1 MWFNVATAV
10 FISTNSQAR
19 GKFFRA
25 GSFREL
31 RLQSGDGHASVRR
44 NHMSKPPSSRRTTL
58 TLCLLFIAAAMA
70 ALWLQWGK
78 TFSGTADA
86 GPGPQ
91 VREIRHRLSPL
102 GKVPDWNALDAYQ
115 STITKEQFLADL
127 TRYFTCSDVWQKY
140 IEIHEDHALILPM
153 SSRLDQRYR
162 LNFAA
167 PGKEKAVPRV
177 WRKKVEI
184 SPGPADKPLQGW
196 HIAIDAGHIGGNWA
210 QMEERW
216 FKIGDGQPV
225 TEGDMTLHVA
235 RLIQPMLESKGAK
248 VSLVRNDTQPLTRDR
263 PEKLLPLAREQNP
276 ALAHPFY
283 LNKAA
288 ESLFYRTSEIRARAD
303 YVNQT
308 LKPDLVLCLH
318 FNAVAWGDP
327 ANPSLVEEN
336 HLHILLNGAYTDEE
350 IGYDDQRFEMIRK
363 ILQRTIH
370 EEAAV
375 AGVLAD
381 VFAKQAELPP
391 YPYEPDSKRAR
402 NVAGHPYLWARNLLA
417 NRLYDCPVIFF
428 EPYVMNSREVHE
440 RIQAGDYP
448 GMPVVAGKPRKS
460 IYREYADAVVDGLL
474 EYSQK
479 TQAKTPKP
487 TE

>member
-1 MWFNVATAV
+1 MCQATCM
-10 FISTNSQAR
+10 N
-19 GKFFRA
+19 
-25 GSFREL
+25 
-31 RLQSGDGHASVRR
+31 
-44 NHMSKPPSSRRTTL
+44 PSSSRKASITL
-58 TLCLLFIAAAMA
+58 WLLIFSAAVIGLWLGLRKPAESSGAAA
-70 ALWLQWGK
+70 
-78 TFSGTADA
+78 
-86 GPGPQ
+86 GPET
-91 VREIRHRLSPL
+91 RETRYRLSPL
-102 GKVPDWNALDAYQ
+102 GKVPDWKALDVYQ
-115 STITKEQFLADL
+115 ATMTRQQFFADL

-140 IEIHEDHALILPM
+140 IEIHEDHALILEA

-162 LNFAA
+162 LNFAKA
-167 PGKEKAVPRV
+167 GTEKPVPRV
-177 WRKKVEI
+177 WRKKAEI
-184 SPGPADKPLQGW
+184 PAAPADRPLQGL
-196 HIAIDAGHIGGNWA
+196 HIAIDAGHLGGDWA

-216 FKIGDGQPV
+216 FKMGDGKPV
-225 TEGDMTLHVA
+225 TEGDMTLYVA
-235 RLIQPMLESKGAK
+235 RLIQPLLEQKGAK
-248 VSLVRNDTQPLTRDR
+248 VSLVRKDTQPLTKER
-263 PEKLLPLAREQNP
+263 PADLVTVAREQNP
-276 ALAHPFY
+276 SLANPFY

-375 AGVLAD
+375 AGVMAD
-381 VFAKQAELPP
+381 VFAKQAALPP

-402 NVAGHPYLWARNLLA
+402 NVAEHPYLWARNLLA
-417 NRLYDCPVIFF
+417 NRLYDSPVIFF
-428 EPYVMNSREVHE
+428 EPYVMNSQEVYE

-474 EYSQK
+474 EYYQK
-479 TQAKTPKP
+479 
-487 TE
+487 

>member
-1 MWFNVATAV
+1 MKIRSPRKIAMLLLLLVLAAAVA
-10 FISTNSQAR
+10 AR
-19 GKFFRA
+19 WL
-25 GSFREL
+25 GSE
-31 RLQSGDGHASVRR
+31 Q
-44 NHMSKPPSSRRTTL
+44 KPPIVSVDPPVASETRY
-58 TLCLLFIAAAMA
+58 
-70 ALWLQWGK
+70 
-78 TFSGTADA
+78 
-86 GPGPQ
+86 
-91 VREIRHRLSPL
+91 RLSPM
-102 GKVPDWNALDAYQ
+102 GKIPDWKALDVYQ
-115 STITKEQFLADL
+115 MTMTRQQFFDDL
-127 TRYFTCSDVWQKY
+127 SRYFTCSEVWQKY
-140 IEIHEDHALILPM
+140 IQIDEKGAWILESG
-153 SSRLDQRYR
+153 SSLDRRYR
-162 LNFAA
+162 LHFAQPGDEKNA
-167 PGKEKAVPRV
+167 PRSWRRKSEMPR
-177 WRKKVEI
+177 E
-184 SPGPADKPLQGW
+184 SSNLPLQGV
-196 HIAIDAGHIGGNWA
+196 HIAIDAGHLGGEWA

-216 FKIGDGQPV
+216 FKIGDGRPV

-235 RLIQPMLESKGAK
+235 RLIKPLLEAKGAK
-248 VSLVRNDTQPLTRDR
+248 VSLVRNDTQPLTKER
-263 PEKLLPLAREQNP
+263 PQQLLELARKENP
-276 ALAHPFY
+276 SLANPFY
-283 LNKAA
+283 LSKAA

-327 ANPSLVEEN
+327 ANPTLVEEN

-350 IGYDDQRFEMIRK
+350 IGYDDQRFEMVRK

-428 EPYVMNSREVHE
+428 EPYVMNSQEVYE

-474 EYSQK
+474 EYYQK
-479 TQAKTPKP
+479 P
-487 TE
+487 